1 MRLPR
6 LLALALTCLLAT
18 LALAGPARAD
28 LLNPL
33 RAIPWGIFHS
43 PTLDPTNDAPSAYF
57 NQARSRVDKAALT
70 RVLATPRFRWF
81 GSWIA
86 LHDQGRGAR
95 LRWGAYRTARSYI
108 ASVQHG
114 NPNALV
120 GLAIFRLDPFE
131 REASRRLPTA
141 AEQASYRAWIIEFT
155 RGIRDSGARVVVLLQ
170 PDLPLARKLPH
181 HSKIDLDLIRWTAGI
196 LASIP
201 RVTTY
206 IDAGASDWAR
216 PDQMSAMLRRA
227 GVQKVRG
234 FGLNLTH
241 YSSTAANVAYGKRIV
256 ADLARHRVR
265 GKHFVVSTAMNGRP
279 FTFQKARRAFREG
292 TLCATRASRRCVT
305 LGHPPTTHTGTRL
318 ADAFLWMSRPW
329 YNNATIRSYPEML
342 RIIGTS
348 PFF

>member
-43 PTLDPTNDAPSAYF
+43 PTLDPSNDAPSAYF
-57 NQARSRVDKAALT
+57 NQAQSAVDRATLNK
-70 RVLATPRFRWF
+70 VLATPRFRWF

-155 RGIRDSGARVVVLLQ
+155 RGIRDSGAHVVVLLQ
-170 PDLPLARKLPH
+170 PDMPLARTLPH
-181 HSKIDLDLIRWTAGI
+181 HSKIDLDLIRWTAGV

-216 PDQMSAMLRRA
+216 PGEMSAMLRRA

-241 YSSTAANVAYGKRIV
+241 YSSTADNVAYGKRIV

-265 GKHFVVSTAMNGRP
+265 GKHFVVSTGMNGRP
-279 FTFQKARRAFREG
+279 FTFQTARRAFRKG
-292 TLCATRASRRCVT
+292 TICATRASRRCVT
-305 LGHPPTTHTGTRL
+305 LGQPPTTHTGTRL

>member
-1 MRLPR
+1 MRLLR
-6 LLALALTCLLAT
+6 LLSVALTCLLAT

-28 LLNPL
+28 LVNPL
-33 RAIPWGIFHS
+33 RAIPWGSFHS

-57 NQARSRVDKAALT
+57 NQALSLLDQTALT

-81 GSWIA
+81 GSWIP
-86 LHDQGRGAR
+86 LYDQGLGAS

-108 ASVQHG
+108 ASVQNG
-114 NPNALV
+114 NPNVLV
-120 GLAIFRLDPFE
+120 SLAIFRLDPFE
-131 REASRRLPTA
+131 SEASRRLPTA
-141 AEQASYRAWIIEFT
+141 AEQASYRAWILEFT

-170 PDLPLARKLPH
+170 PDMPLTRTLPH
-181 HSKIDLDLIRWTAGI
+181 HSKIDLDLIRWTAGV

-216 PDQMSAMLRRA
+216 ADEMSAMLRRA
-227 GVQKVRG
+227 GVRKVRG

-241 YSSTAANVAYGKRIV
+241 YSSTADNVAYGKRIV
-256 ADLARHRVR
+256 ADLARHHVR
-265 GKHFVVSTAMNGRP
+265 RKHFVVSTAMNGRP
-279 FTFQKARRAFREG
+279 FTFQTARRAFREG

-305 LGHPPTTHTGTRL
+305 LGRPPTTHTGTRL
-318 ADAFLWMSRPW
+318 ADAFFWMSRPW
-329 YNNATIRSYPEML
+329 YNNATIRTYTEML
-342 RIIGTS
+342 QIIRTS

>member
-1 MRLPR
+1 MRPLR
-6 LLALALTCLLAT
+6 LLAVTLTCLLAT

-57 NQARSRVDKAALT
+57 NQALSLLDQTALT

-81 GSWIA
+81 GAWIP
-86 LHDQGRGAR
+86 LYDQGLGAT
-95 LRWGAYRTARSYI
+95 LRWGAYHTARSYI
-108 ASVQHG
+108 ASVQNG
-114 NPNALV
+114 NPNVLV
-120 GLAIFRLDPFE
+120 SLAIFRLDPFE
-131 REASRRLPTA
+131 SGASRRLPTA
-141 AEQASYRAWIIEFT
+141 AEQASYRAWILEFT

-170 PDLPLARKLPH
+170 PDMPLARRLPH
-181 HSKIDLDLIRWTAGI
+181 HSKIDLDLIRWTAGV

-216 PDQMSAMLRRA
+216 ADEMSAMLRRA

-241 YSSTAANVAYGKRIV
+241 YSSTADNVAYGKRIV
-256 ADLARHRVR
+256 ADLARHHVR

-279 FTFQKARRAFREG
+279 FTFQTAKRAFREG
-292 TLCATRASRRCVT
+292 TLCATRASRECVT
-305 LGHPPTTHTGTRL
+305 LGRPPTAHTGTRL

-329 YNNATIRSYPEML
+329 YNNATIRTYTEML
-342 RIIGTS
+342 QIVRTS

>member
-1 MRLPR
+1 M
-6 LLALALTCLLAT
+6 
-18 LALAGPARAD
+18 
-28 LLNPL
+28 
-33 RAIPWGIFHS
+33 
-43 PTLDPTNDAPSAYF
+43 
-57 NQARSRVDKAALT
+57 
-70 RVLATPRFRWF
+70 
-81 GSWIA
+81 
-86 LHDQGRGAR
+86 
-95 LRWGAYRTARSYI
+95 
-108 ASVQHG
+108 
-114 NPNALV
+114 LV
-120 GLAIFRLDPFE
+120 SLAIFRLDPFE
-131 REASRRLPTA
+131 SEASRRLPTA
-141 AEQASYRAWIIEFT
+141 AEQASYRAWILEFT

-170 PDLPLARKLPH
+170 PDMPLTRTLPH
-181 HSKIDLDLIRWTAGI
+181 HSTIDLDLIRWTAGV

-279 FTFQKARRAFREG
+279 FTFQTAPRAFREG

-305 LGHPPTTHTGTRL
+305 LGHPPTTHTRSRL

-329 YNNATIRSYPEML
+329 YHNATIRSYPEML